1 MKNLLK
7 LILITLFLF
16 SFSSA
21 KEIYSGEEVISLSP
35 KKSSKRVDLIVKT
48 YSTHDENII
57 KKHSHKRRRKVRR
70 PRQGR

>member
-57 KKHSHKRRRKVRR
+57 KKRSHKRRRKVRR